1 MRSGDTLAFDATGS
15 VILSNNASDI
25 ADPSGARTGRRAT
38 SAPLTDQ
45 PAGILIARIG
55 DGAPLAVGGRQSVT
69 ANASGRL
76 HLAVNDDYFDD
87 NRGAFRVAVSVR
99 R

>member
-15 VILSNNASDI
+15 VTLSTNTSDV
-25 ADPSGARTGRRAT
+25 ADPSGSRTGRRAT

-55 DGAPLAVGGRQSVT
+55 DGAPLPVAADSRSRPTPAV
-69 ANASGRL
+69 ASL
-76 HLAVNDDYFDD
+76 SVNDDYFDD
-87 NRGAFRVAVSVR
+87 NRGAFRVTVSVQR
-99 R
+99 